1 MLSAMSSSDP
11 AEVTME
17 VDPSSTSS
25 SVAVVVDALPY
36 IDVGY
41 EEQGVREAVRH
52 QVIRRNPAENV
63 ASFLWLMTKG
73 NVTD

>member
-1 MLSAMSSSDP
+1 MSSSDP

-17 VDPSSTSS
+17 VDPSSTSTSS
-25 SVAVVVDALPY
+25 SVAVVLDALPY

-52 QVIRRNPAENV
+52 QVIRRSPAENV

-73 NVTD
+73 NITD